1 MANILS
7 LNYPIKLMELYKLFI
22 SIFNICPKVFGDK
35 LREVALT
42 DKPQYK
48 KTQDQLT
55 DCSKTSLLRDDNKYF
70 KL

>member
-1 MANILS
+1 MYGQHFKFKRVN
-7 LNYPIKLMELYKLFI
+7 NTRKLMELYKLFI

-48 KTQDQLT
+48 KNPGPT
-55 DCSKTSLLRDDNKYF
+55 D
-70 KL
+70 

>member
-22 SIFNICPKVFGDK
+22 SIFNICPKVFGNK

-42 DKPQYK
+42 DKPQ
-48 KTQDQLT
+48 
-55 DCSKTSLLRDDNKYF
+55 
-70 KL
+70 

>member
-7 LNYPIKLMELYKLFI
+7 LNYPIKLMELYKLCI

-42 DKPQYK
+42 DKPQ
-48 KTQDQLT
+48 
-55 DCSKTSLLRDDNKYF
+55 
-70 KL
+70 

>member
-48 KTQDQLT
+48 KNPGPT
-55 DCSKTSLLRDDNKYF
+55 DWLF
-70 KL
+70 KNIFIAWW

>member
-7 LNYPIKLMELYKLFI
+7 LHYPIKLMELYKLFI

-48 KTQDQLT
+48 KNPGPT
-55 DCSKTSLLRDDNKYF
+55 D
-70 KL
+70 

>member
-1 MANILS
+1 MYGQHSKFKSVN
-7 LNYPIKLMELYKLFI
+7 NTRKLMELYKLFI

-48 KTQDQLT
+48 KNPGPT
-55 DCSKTSLLRDDNKYF
+55 D
-70 KL
+70 

>member
-7 LNYPIKLMELYKLFI
+7 LHYPIKLMELYKLFI

-42 DKPQYK
+42 DKPQLK
-48 KTQDQLT
+48 KPRT